1 MRIERRNFLQGL
13 FSGTIL
19 GVIGAKVKVPRGQ
32 KQPNIIVLMA
42 DDLRWDCLG
51 VMGNRVIRTPN
62 LDYLAEQGT
71 LFRNHFVTTSICS
84 TSRATVFTGE
94 YARRHKIWDFDT
106 PLSPQQLE
114 LSYINLLK
122 KAGYYLGFV
131 GKWGLGGDLPTNSF
145 DSWQGFAGQGEY
157 FASGSQKHSTQ
168 MLAEQALNFLGKVTF
183 PFCLSLSYKAP
194 HAQDNAAEAF
204 QIDPQFAPF
213 YQKVTIPEIPSN
225 TPEAFAQLPSW
236 LQKSEGRKRW
246 ENRFDTPE
254 NYQHNVKQ
262 YYRLI
267 SGIDASVGQIIENLK
282 VRNLWDNTCIIFTSD
297 NGFFL
302 GDRGLSD
309 KWIGYEE
316 SIRIPLIIRIP
327 REESRQLIAAMTL
340 NIDIMPTILELA
352 GVTIPS
358 SVQGS
363 SLLALVRGEKET
375 IRDAWLYEHLIEYPN
390 IPQSEGIRTKDFKYL
405 VYRVGTS
412 KYEMLFDLVNDPL
425 EEHNLMAEG
434 KYQQELER
442 LRGLLAEAQKMY
454 V

>member
-1 MRIERRNFLQGL
+1 
-13 FSGTIL
+13 
-19 GVIGAKVKVPRGQ
+19 VIGEKALQ
-32 KQPNIIVLMA
+32 KRIKLPISDKPLNIIVLMA

-71 LFRNHFVTTSICS
+71 LFRNHFVTTSICP

-94 YARRHKIWDFDT
+94 YARRHQIWDFDT

-122 KAGYYLGFV
+122 KAGYYLGFI
-131 GKWGLGGDLPTNSF
+131 GKWGLGGDLPTKSF

-157 FASGSQKHSTQ
+157 FTPGSQKHSTQ
-168 MLAEQALNFLGKVTF
+168 ILTEQALNFLKTVSS

-204 QIDPQFAPF
+204 PIDPQFAPF

-225 TPEAFAQLPSW
+225 TPEAFTKLPSW

-267 SGIDASVGQIIENLK
+267 SGIDTSVGQIINSLK
-282 VRNLWDNTCIIFTSD
+282 TRNLWDNTCIIFT
-297 NGFFL
+297 
-302 GDRGLSD
+302 
-309 KWIGYEE
+309 
-316 SIRIPLIIRIP
+316 
-327 REESRQLIAAMTL
+327 
-340 NIDIMPTILELA
+340 
-352 GVTIPS
+352 
-358 SVQGS
+358 
-363 SLLALVRGEKET
+363 
-375 IRDAWLYEHLIEYPN
+375 
-390 IPQSEGIRTKDFKYL
+390 
-405 VYRVGTS
+405 
-412 KYEMLFDLVNDPL
+412 
-425 EEHNLMAEG
+425 
-434 KYQQELER
+434 
-442 LRGLLAEAQKMY
+442 
-454 V
+454 